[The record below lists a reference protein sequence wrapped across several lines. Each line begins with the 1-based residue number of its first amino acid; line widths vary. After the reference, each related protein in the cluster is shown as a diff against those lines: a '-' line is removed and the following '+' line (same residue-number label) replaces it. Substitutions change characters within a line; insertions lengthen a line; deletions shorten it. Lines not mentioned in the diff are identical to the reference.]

1 MNTSKRHFLPV
12 IIVAMVA
19 SLSSCSSDTTPNKNI
34 VSVSPAPTTSNNI
47 SSPSSNQNPSMAQ
60 LRTKSANNEPQESLS
75 ENTPTTSPKA
85 ITSKTI
91 NVTLYTSD
99 TQCQELIPQKVTVG
113 AKAPVTDAVGKI
125 LEQRDTADFSLSGYR
140 VKVKNGL
147 ATVDLRVSPESKRQL
162 ASLSSC
168 EQFALFG
175 SLRKTLTSNAKWNIK
190 EVRFTE
196 KGENV
201 EL

>member
-1 MNTSKRHFLPV
+1 MNTSKRHFLPLM
-12 IIVAMVA
+12 IVAMVA
-19 SLSSCSSDTTPNKNI
+19 SLSSCSSDTTPGNNI
-34 VSVSPAPTTSNNI
+34 ANISPAPTTSNSI
-47 SSPSSNQNPSMAQ
+47 SSPSANQTPSMAQ
-60 LRTKSANNEPQESLS
+60 LRAKSAEPSPR
-75 ENTPTTSPKA
+75 ENTPSASPKA
-85 ITSKTI
+85 ITNKTI
-91 NVTLYTSD
+91 KVTLYTSD
-99 TQCQELIPQKVTVG
+99 TQCQELIPQQVTVG
-113 AKAPVTDAVGKI
+113 AQEPITSAVGKV

-140 VKVKNGL
+140 VNVKNGV
-147 ATVDLRVSPESKRQL
+147 ATIDLRVSPESKRQL

-175 SLRKTLTSNAKWNIK
+175 SLRKTLTSNSQWNIE